1 MQKRLVIGALL
12 LLFTGC
18 KTIQYVPIEHRVE
31 VAVHDTTVLHKTDTL
46 VKVPEVSLRDFVNL
60 EDTLTM
66 STDLVTAKA
75 WLEESSS
82 TLKGTLV
89 QRGKLPVQ
97 IVERE
102 RIVYRDSIDRQEVPV
117 EVKVPQPY
125 TPWYSKALASVGVI
139 AILLFLGWIVLKIWG
154 PKV

>member
-1 MQKRLVIGALL
+1 MRNYIILGALL
-12 LLFTGC
+12 LLFSGC
-18 KTIQYVPIEHRVE
+18 RIIKEVPVEHTVYVS
-31 VAVHDTTVLHKTDTL
+31 VHDTTVLHRTDTL

-60 EDTLTM
+60 EDTLSM

-82 TLKGTLV
+82 TLKGSLV

-102 RIVYRDSIDRQEVPV
+102 RIVYRDSVAYQEVPV
-117 EVKVPQPY
+117 EVKVPERY

-139 AILLFLGWIVLKIWG
+139 AILLLLGWIVLKVWG